1 MPIQRSEHDGENCRY
16 VNTKILHSITW
27 PHYTNS
33 PVLVLFQEFHILEN
47 SGKKFNNSPGGIW
60 EPFNFFTFSI
70 MVLKN
75 VVLLVQI
82 SVAGI
87 KLSL

>member
-47 SGKKFNNSPGGIW
+47 SGKNSIIRQEAYGNPS
-60 EPFNFFTFSI
+60 TFLPS
-70 MVLKN
+70 VLWC
-75 VVLLVQI
+75 
-82 SVAGI
+82 
-87 KLSL
+87 

>member
-47 SGKKFNNSPGGIW
+47 SGKKSITRQEAYGNPST
-60 EPFNFFTFSI
+60 FFTFSI